1 MKTTKQIFAVFT
13 ACVVLLMSFSVVGFA
28 ANVGEV
34 YYIDAINGDDAN
46 SGLSEAEAIKTLN
59 GLKLGNVT
67 AGTKF
72 LFRNGGRYECAA
84 TLGNVSGTKDNPIL
98 ISSYGEGDRA
108 VLYTNDTTD
117 VLRLV
122 DCSYVTVS
130 DLQITAPNGGGIWI
144 NTRTRASEGIVIDNV
159 YFYDM
164 PNGKV
169 TSRDDFSSGAARAR
183 AAVMVKSLPGTS
195 RFPVNNLTIT
205 NCEVYDVA
213 NGFIIWG
220 SWNEAETP
228 WCENESEID
237 PVFNKGLLIKDCYL
251 HDMNAEAMVIG
262 MCDGALVTNC
272 RAIDCCQ
279 GEGVDENGEILYFTA
294 AMWFWGSVNSTIQ
307 YCEIAGQKNFGDGM
321 TVDFDSYSHNC
332 TYQYIY
338 SHDNMRFMYNNP
350 NYSGHHGNTVRY
362 CLSVNDNGGRSTTAV
377 GSCGE
382 HEFNFYNNTIINSAE
397 FQFKNMYDSYVANNI
412 FVMEDGSTFA
422 YDIDNMIRGN
432 VFENN
437 CYYNAMSPVIDI
449 NSMNTVPGF
458 VSEDTSDKNSY
469 VLSKDSPLIGA
480 GSNVDDGLTTD
491 FFGNEIT
498 SNNIGCYGGDG
509 ADVEYIG
516 ETPSQTLIRMLKNI
530 IQTIIHEIM
539 VIFD

>member
-1 MKTTKQIFAVFT
+1 MRTINKILSILI
-13 ACVVLLMSFSVVGFA
+13 ACVVLLTSFSVVGFA
-28 ANVGEV
+28 ASTSEA
-34 YYIDAINGDDAN
+34 YYIDAINGDDGN
-46 SGLSEAEAIKTLN
+46 SGLSEADAVKTIN
-59 GLKLGNVT
+59 GLKLGNIT

-72 LFRNGGRYECAA
+72 LFKNGGRYECTA
-84 TLGNVSGTKDNPIL
+84 TLGDVSGTKDNPIV
-98 ISSYGEGDRA
+98 ISSYGDGERA
-108 VLYTNDTTD
+108 VLYTNEATE
-117 VLRLV
+117 VLKLI
-122 DCSYVTVS
+122 DCSYVKVC
-130 DLQITAPNGGGIWI
+130 DLDITAPNGGGIWI
-144 NTRTRASEGIVIDNV
+144 NTVTKASEGITIDDV

-205 NCEVYDVA
+205 SCEVYDVA

-237 PVFNKGLLIKDCYL
+237 PVFNEGLLIKDCYL
-251 HDMNAEAMVIG
+251 HDMDAEAMVVG
-262 MCDGALVTNC
+262 MCDGALVTDC

-307 YCEIAGQKNFGDGM
+307 YCEIAGQKNVGDGM

-338 SHDNMRFMYNNP
+338 SHDNMRFMCNNP

-397 FQFKNMYDSYVANNI
+397 FQFKNMYNAYVANNV
-412 FVMEDGSTFA
+412 FVMQDGATFA
-422 YDIDNMIRGN
+422 YDIDNMLRGN

-437 CYYNAMSPVIDI
+437 CYYNAMTPIIDI
-449 NSMNTVPGF
+449 NAMNTVPGF
-458 VSEDTSDKNSY
+458 VGNNTQDTGSY

-480 GSNVDDGLTTD
+480 GSKVDDGLTTD

-509 ADVEYIG
+509 ADVEYNA
-516 ETPSQTLIRMLKNI
+516 ETPTESLIRMIKNI

>member
-1 MKTTKQIFAVFT
+1 MKTTNKILSLLI
-13 ACVVLLMSFSVVGFA
+13 ACVVLLTSFSVVGFA
-28 ANVGEV
+28 VSTGEA
-34 YYIDAINGDDAN
+34 YYIDAINGDDGN
-46 SGLSEAEAIKTLN
+46 SGLSEADAVKTIN
-59 GLKLGNVT
+59 GLKLGNIT

-72 LFRNGGRYECAA
+72 LFKNGGRYECTA
-84 TLGNVSGTKDNPIL
+84 TLGDVSGTKDNPIV
-98 ISSYGEGDRA
+98 ISSYGDGERA
-108 VLYTNDTTD
+108 VLYTNEATD
-117 VLRLV
+117 VLRLI
-122 DCSYVTVS
+122 DCSYVTVC
-130 DLQITAPNGGGIWI
+130 DLDITAPNGGGIWI
-144 NTRTRASEGIVIDNV
+144 NTVTKASEGITIDDV

-237 PVFNKGLLIKDCYL
+237 PVFNEGLLIKDCYL
-251 HDMNAEAMVIG
+251 HDMDAEAMVIG
-262 MCDGALVTNC
+262 MCDGALVTDC

-338 SHDNMRFMYNNP
+338 SHDNMRFMCNNP

-397 FQFKNMYDSYVANNI
+397 FQFKNMYNAYVANNV
-412 FVMEDGSTFA
+412 FVMQDGATFA
-422 YDIDNMIRGN
+422 YDIDNMLRGN

-437 CYYNAMSPVIDI
+437 CYYNAMTPIIDI
-449 NSMNTVPGF
+449 NAMNTVPGF
-458 VSEDTSDKNSY
+458 VGNNTQDTGSY

-480 GSNVDDGLTTD
+480 GSRVDDGLTTD

-498 SNNIGCYGGDG
+498 SNNIGCYGSDG
-509 ADVEYIG
+509 ADVEYTA
-516 ETPSQTLIRMLKNI
+516 ETPTESLIRMLKNI